1 MTNLRKLF
9 DRNLLIK
16 LLVPFIIVLFLSTF
30 VGVYLIVDF
39 LNSKPIEQ
47 EISRLR
53 SISIQLQSIWDN
65 MEDSQS
71 HILRQSNINAYNAG
85 NIVMYDALATV
96 ERFSEKMQAENTT
109 VRISSPEPLSTENL
123 ADEWEAKVV
132 QEFRDNRELLDG
144 NEIIHD
150 EESTY
155 LRYAMP
161 IELKNSCLSCHTGS
175 AGDIYGVFSLT
186 TSLDTIISQTRMITV
201 SVFGA
206 GILIIL
212 LLGFFMWFI
221 SRRVINKPLADINKQ
236 LVEMNSGE
244 GDLTYRLVIKSED
257 LIGRIALE
265 FNRFLEFLKG
275 MFIKIN
281 ISSQEL
287 EKVASNISSSVVET
301 RQLLAKNTEQVDAL
315 AKISSTV
322 ADNLL
327 EVQRGSEEVANS
339 ASHISVLTQ
348 ECFNEADSVREEA
361 DESGRGMEAV
371 VSSVEEVNNKV
382 NELES
387 VFELLNQSIDKIS
400 GFVTEINQIA
410 SQTNLLAL
418 NAAIEASHAGE
429 TGRGFAVVAE
439 EVRELAEH
447 SGKSAKEIS
456 TIIGELGE
464 KTRMANEYLKV
475 SGEAVDTSREKVEN
489 VQRMLKSIINRIAH
503 ITSSI
508 QGISAASQEQ
518 TALSQEITAAITEV
532 TKFSN
537 ETASSSEQF
546 SNFIQHQLQSIQ
558 GIEGEVLEL
567 EKVAK
572 TVSEMINKFKV

>member
-1 MTNLRKLF
+1 MNNLRRIF
-9 DRNLLIK
+9 DGNLIIK
-16 LLVPFIIVLFLSTF
+16 LLVPFIIVLFVSTF
-30 VGVYLIVDF
+30 CGVYLIIDF
-39 LNSKPIEQ
+39 LNSKPIDQ

-53 SISIQLQSIWDN
+53 SISLQLQSIWDN
-65 MEDSQS
+65 MEDSQL

-109 VRISSPEPLSTENL
+109 VRISAPEPLNTENIT
-123 ADEWEAKVV
+123 DEWENSVV
-132 QEFRDNRELLDG
+132 QAFRENRELLDG
-144 NEIIHD
+144 SEIINDGEH
-150 EESTY
+150 TY

-161 IELKNSCLSCHTGS
+161 IELKSSCLSCHSGS

-186 TSLDTIISQTRMITV
+186 TSLDSIISQTKMITY
-201 SVFGA
+201 SVFGG

-212 LLGFFMWFI
+212 LLAFFMWFI

-244 GDLTYRLVIKSED
+244 GDLTYRLVVKSED
-257 LIGRIALE
+257 LIGRIGLE
-265 FNRFLEFLKG
+265 FNRFLEYLQK
-275 MFIKIN
+275 MILKIN
-281 ISSQEL
+281 SSSHEL
-287 EKVASNISSSVVET
+287 EKVAGNISSSIVET
-301 RQLLAKNTEQVDAL
+301 RKILAKNAEQVEAL

-322 ADNLL
+322 ADNLQ

-339 ASHISVLTQ
+339 ASQISVLTQ

-361 DESGRGMEAV
+361 EESGQGMEAV
-371 VSSVEEVNNKV
+371 VSSVEEVNHKV
-382 NELES
+382 NQLEA
-387 VFELLNQSIDKIS
+387 VFEMLNQSFNKIS

-418 NAAIEASHAGE
+418 NAAIEASRAGE
-429 TGRGFAVVAE
+429 PGRGFAVVAE
-439 EVRELAEH
+439 EVRELAEL
-447 SGKSAKEIS
+447 SEKSAREIS
-456 TIIGELGE
+456 IIIGELGE
-464 KTRMANEYLKV
+464 KTRMANDYLKV
-475 SGEAVDTSREKVEN
+475 SSKAVESSREKVEN
-489 VQRMLKSIINRIAH
+489 VQRMLKSIINRIAQ
-503 ITSSI
+503 ITTRI

-518 TALSQEITAAITEV
+518 TALSEEITAAITEV

-537 ETASSSEQF
+537 ETAASSEQF
-546 SNFIQHQLQSIQ
+546 NYSIQQQLQSIQ

-572 TVSEMINKFKV
+572 TVLGMINKFKV